1 VPAEWLKAVIMPLF
15 KKGARN
21 KCENW
26 RGISLLSVT
35 SKILAQIILTR
46 LVNIIDEHL
55 DEAQA
60 GFRKGRGCVDQIF
73 SLRCVSEKAKE
84 MNLTLWLCFI
94 DLKAAYDTVNRYGLW
109 RILGEYGVSKH
120 LIELIGA
127 LYEDT
132 SAQVKVDNELSEEFK
147 IKTGL
152 RQGCLLSPCLFNIYM
167 DYVVK
172 IALSELSNIG
182 IKIKYRMPD
191 GRVRDGSLAQ
201 GEEMVSIL
209 MYADDIVIM
218 CEDSTDLQQ
227 AMDKLEQ
234 TTQDWGLTI
243 SINKTKVMAL
253 NKNFNLSQPVRIRGE
268 VIEQVD
274 GFTYLG
280 SLFNSEGSCGEEIRR
295 RIGFATGKFFS
306 LKKAVWKQRGLGLKT
321 KLRIYNATV
330 ISLLLYG
337 AETWTCDQATYDKLD
352 AFNTKKLR
360 YLLGKSREE
369 ISNQSIYKITN
380 SRPISE
386 LIRERR
392 MKWAGH
398 VRRMN
403 EQRIPKKILFGEVV
417 NGKRG
422 RGRPALSWER
432 CLKADCES
440 KNVNNWVS
448 MSKNRVE
455 WRNVVT
461 SRTSRSGGA
470 RK

>member
-1 VPAEWLKAVIMPLF
+1 M
-15 KKGARN
+15 
-21 KCENW
+21 
-26 RGISLLSVT
+26 SL
-35 SKILAQIILTR
+35 IAI
-46 LVNIIDEHL
+46 
-55 DEAQA
+55 
-60 GFRKGRGCVDQIF
+60 
-73 SLRCVSEKAKE
+73 
-84 MNLTLWLCFI
+84 
-94 DLKAAYDTVNRYGLW
+94 
-109 RILGEYGVSKH
+109 
-120 LIELIGA
+120 
-127 LYEDT
+127 
-132 SAQVKVDNELSEEFK
+132 
-147 IKTGL
+147 
-152 RQGCLLSPCLFNIYM
+152 CLFNIYM

-218 CEDSTDLQQ
+218 CEDSTDLQK

-268 VIEQVD
+268 IIEQVD

-422 RGRPALSWER
+422 RGRPALSCER